1 MGFIL
6 TREQGRV
13 IRARTGFYDVQHGEL
28 VLRCTLRGTLK
39 RKHRT
44 ETGRRIYADPG
55 AVGDEVLFSQIDEEE
70 GVVEDILP
78 RRTKFS
84 RQYAGRHGDI
94 EQVIVANAHQIVAVV
109 STLMPPLNFRTLDR
123 FLILAE
129 AGDME
134 AVICLNKMD
143 LVDVAQRREF
153 MGVDS
158 EEVHL
163 PAGVKTGR
171 ALLPEDIDS
180 GRALLREGVETRRA
194 LLPEDIETGRA
205 LLPDYEKL
213 GYRVIYTSINMP
225 QSLDALREVLR
236 DKFSVIVGASGVGK
250 SSLLNAIQPNLG
262 LRTGEVGEK
271 TQKGR
276 HTTTLV
282 ELFALDIGGEVADT
296 PGIREVGLW
305 GVDTENLEYYFPEME
320 PYLGTCKYNDCAHVS
335 EPDCAVQDAVESGDI
350 HPERYRSYVVL
361 RTGDDAV

>member
-13 IRARTGFYDVQHGEL
+13 IRARTGFYDVQHGDL
-28 VLRCTLRGTLK
+28 VLRCTLRGSLK
-39 RKHRT
+39 RRHRT

-123 FLILAE
+123 FLIMAE

-143 LVDVAQRREF
+143 LVDAAQRRELAELF
-153 MGVDS
+153 
-158 EEVHL
+158 
-163 PAGVKTGR
+163 TN
-171 ALLPEDIDS
+171 
-180 GRALLREGVETRRA
+180 
-194 LLPEDIETGRA
+194 
-205 LLPDYEKL
+205 YERL
-213 GYRVIYTSINMP
+213 GYRVIHTSVSMP
-225 QSLDALREVLR
+225 EGLDILREVLR

-305 GVDTENLEYYFPEME
+305 GVDTENLEHYFPEME

-361 RTGDDAV
+361 RTGDDAGL

>member
-1 MGFIL
+1 M
-6 TREQGRV
+6 
-13 IRARTGFYDVQHGEL
+13 
-28 VLRCTLRGTLK
+28 RCTLRGSLK

-55 AVGDEVLFSQIDEEE
+55 AVGDEVLFSQIDDEE

-129 AGDME
+129 AGEMD
-134 AVICLNKMD
+134 AVVCLNKMD

-153 MGVDS
+153 INIGTERS
-158 EEVHL
+158 
-163 PAGVKTGR
+163 
-171 ALLPEDIDS
+171 LLPE
-180 GRALLREGVETRRA
+180 GVESERTRLLEGIGTGMS
-194 LLPEDIETGRA
+194 LLPN
-205 LLPDYEKL
+205 YEQL

-225 QSLDALREVLR
+225 ESLHAFREVLQ

-305 GVDTENLEYYFPEME
+305 GVDTENLEHYFPEME

-361 RTGDDAV
+361 RTGDEAAI

>member
-6 TREQGRV
+6 TRERGRV

-55 AVGDEVLFSQIDEEE
+55 AVGDEVLFSQIDDEE

-78 RRTKFS
+78 RQTKFS

-109 STLMPPLNFRTLDR
+109 STAMPPLNFRTLDR

-129 AGDME
+129 AGEMD

-153 MGVDS
+153 IGI
-158 EEVHL
+158 E
-163 PAGVKTGR
+163 TG
-171 ALLPEDIDS
+171 
-180 GRALLREGVETRRA
+180 RA

-205 LLPDYEKL
+205 LLPNYEQL

-225 QSLDALREVLR
+225 ESLEALREVLR

-305 GVDTENLEYYFPEME
+305 GVDTENLEHYFPEME

-361 RTGDDAV
+361 RMGDDAGL

>member
-1 MGFIL
+1 M
-6 TREQGRV
+6 
-13 IRARTGFYDVQHGEL
+13 
-28 VLRCTLRGTLK
+28 RCTLRGTLK

-109 STLMPPLNFRTLDR
+109 STLMPPMNFRTLDR

-143 LVDVAQRREF
+143 LVDVAQRCELAELF
-153 MGVDS
+153 
-158 EEVHL
+158 
-163 PAGVKTGR
+163 TN
-171 ALLPEDIDS
+171 
-180 GRALLREGVETRRA
+180 
-194 LLPEDIETGRA
+194 
-205 LLPDYEKL
+205 YERL
-213 GYRVIYTSINMP
+213 GYRVIHTSVSIP
-225 QSLDALREVLR
+225 EGLDILQEVLR

-305 GVDTENLEYYFPEME
+305 GVDTENLEYYFPEMK

-361 RTGDDAV
+361 RTGDDAVS